1 LLANSFLERR
11 AKKMRDSHGFTLIE
25 LLIVVAIIGII
36 AAIAIPG
43 LLRARVAGNEA
54 SAIGTLRTINSAE
67 STYASSCGGGGFAV
81 MFADLAKI
89 PPNSSTAFIS
99 PDISI
104 DPTRKSGYIFS
115 LAMDAAAGVDPSV
128 TSAASTCNAS
138 SADAASGYFSVA
150 LPMTPGT
157 TGQRSFATDKRGSIF
172 FDMTGAPFANPI
184 PTASNALQ

>member
-1 LLANSFLERR
+1 M
-11 AKKMRDSHGFTLIE
+11 KMRGSQGFTLVE
-25 LLIVVAIIGII
+25 LLIVVAIIGIV

-43 LLRARVAGNEA
+43 LLRARVSGNEA

-81 MFADLAKI
+81 MFADLAKV
-89 PPNSSTAFIS
+89 PANSTTAFIS

-104 DPTRKSGYIFS
+104 DPTRKSGYTFS
-115 LAMDAAAGVDPSV
+115 LAMDASAGVDPSV
-128 TSAASTCNAS
+128 TSAASTCNGS
-138 SADAASGYFSVA
+138 STDAASGYFSDAV
-150 LPMTPGT
+150 PITPGT

-184 PTASNALQ
+184 PTGSNALQ